1 LGDVGITVLDPS
13 GNLIASSGTL
23 RAYYAYDPPTT
34 VSTIMPATPGFNRL
48 GGTIQING
56 VNFKSAGG
64 KGGSPSVNLNLGGDS
79 PGSIGFD
86 VNTTSGNQISGNV
99 ERADPNLKC
108 CQKVGQSP
116 CYFVTVRNPGG
127 KAQDAVSSNA
137 AVYILLPGPPP
148 SNMSLNG
155 NPPYSTVG
163 PSLGGTPVDI
173 QGDDMDFT
181 RKVSIGGVTAI
192 ITAKSE
198 SDVYILTP
206 LHVASMM
213 AAPVVVFDVDGAA
226 PNGTQITGAGF
237 LYKIVVPVPV
247 PGTLYC
253 FVGPGEDVVVAT
265 AATCPIS
272 NCGTLPCFTPQPEVT
287 TPGNIP
293 NAVLQLI
300 PTGAVVRHTDVFCV
314 NKSCIVGS
322 STGSFTSCWN
332 VANSQQMNPSSGTE
346 TTFCETISCNF

>member
-23 RAYYAYDPPTT
+23 RAYYAYDPPSAVTT
-34 VSTIMPATPGFNRL
+34 ITPATGNPRL

-56 VNFKSAGG
+56 ANFKSAGG
-64 KGGSPSVNLNLGGDS
+64 KGGSPSVNLNLGPDS
-79 PGSIGFD
+79 SGSIGFD
-86 VNTTSGNQISGNV
+86 VNTTSINSISGNV
-99 ERADPNLKC
+99 ERADASFKC
-108 CQKVGQSP
+108 CQKLGQSP

-127 KAQDAVSSNA
+127 KAQDAVSTNA
-137 AVYILLPGPPP
+137 AVYILQPGPPP
-148 SNMSLNG
+148 SNMSLNPAFPTG
-155 NPPYSTVG
+155 G
-163 PSLGGTPVDI
+163 PSYGGTKMDI
-173 QGDDMDFT
+173 QGDNMDFT
-181 RKVSIGGVTAI
+181 RKVSIGGVTALM
-192 ITAKSE
+192 TSTPTQT
-198 SDVYILTP
+198 DVNIVTP
-206 LHVASMM
+206 PHVASMM
-213 AAPVVVFDVDGAA
+213 AAPVVVFDIDGAA
-226 PNGTQITGAGF
+226 PNGTQVNGAGF

-314 NKSCIVGS
+314 NKSCLVGS
-322 STGSFTSCWN
+322 STGNFTSCWN

-346 TTFCETISCNF
+346 TTFCETISCTF